1 VGRTRQLSL
10 NFQVGAVMD
19 KVFISQLHVD
29 TIIGVYDFE
38 KETKQSLYFDIEML
52 CDIKPAAQSDNIN
65 LALDY
70 AQVSERVIA
79 HTTAKP
85 VELLETLVE
94 QLAAIIL
101 AEFNTSE
108 VTIKVSKPA
117 AVTQAQTVGV
127 QITRKKVL
135 G

>member
-1 VGRTRQLSL
+1 
-10 NFQVGAVMD
+10 MD

-52 CDIKPAAQSDNIN
+52 CDIKPAAKKDDIN

-70 AQVSERVIA
+70 SKVSERVIA
-79 HTTAKP
+79 HTTSKP
-85 VELLETLVE
+85 LELLETLVE

-101 AEFNTSE
+101 AEFNTHE
-108 VTIKVSKPA
+108 VTIRVSKPA
-117 AVTQAQTVGV
+117 AVAQAQTVGV
-127 QITRKKVL
+127 QITRRKAN
-135 G
+135 